1 MASSLLIRMC
11 IAAAYSVEASRR
23 RFHRGAVAALLVV
36 LTLAPH
42 AAAQDLKAPLP
53 VDASVRT
60 GRLPNGLL
68 YFIRRN
74 PRPENR
80 VLLRLAVRAGSVDE
94 ADDQRGLAHV
104 LEHMAFNGTSRFKP
118 GELVSYLESIGA
130 RFGPHVNAYTSYD
143 ETVYM
148 LDVPTDRPNA
158 LQRGF
163 DALSDFAGGLTLDPA
178 EVDKERGVVVEEWRG
193 RLGAG
198 TRMQQPQIE
207 AIFGPTSQYS
217 RRLPIGT
224 PESIRTFPVQRLRD
238 FYTTNYRANRMA
250 VIVVGDLDPDEIE
263 QLIQQ
268 RFGPMP
274 AGQGDRQ
281 SFPIP
286 SHQDTRFVTVSDRE
300 AQGTSVSV
308 IFKGPFR
315 ALETLEDY
323 RRSLVESLT
332 FQMINSRFAE
342 IARRSDAPFL
352 AASAG
357 TDTFGRDL
365 SAASFGA
372 RVKDGETE
380 RGLTALTQ
388 EIARVRQF
396 GFGEAELDRARRASL
411 AQYERLYNERNNT
424 TSDPLAAEL
433 LRHYL
438 SREAVPGI
446 ERELEYA
453 RRFLTTIT
461 TAEVSAFARETIHDD
476 NRVVLSS
483 APERQGLAPVTQAQ
497 LRSALTAGMSASV
510 TPWSDQMEGKAL
522 MAKAPAPGTV
532 TARREVP
539 EIGVTVLT
547 FSNGVEAWLKPTDFR
562 ADQVVFSSYA
572 RGGVSTAS
580 PDQYFNASLSSSLVG
595 IGGVGGLSP
604 VDLGKLLA
612 GQIGGA
618 SAYISTYTHGVSG
631 SATPRDLETALQLS
645 YLHFTAPNRDP
656 GAIDLMRRRLEASL
670 ANQAQSPGAVF
681 GERLRRLNTVDH
693 YTSRPLRMDDVAK
706 LDADAMWKFYGDRF
720 SNAANFTFF
729 FVGNFTVD
737 AITPLLATY
746 VGSLPSKGTPDS
758 RAADVHLQFPAAV
771 QRETVT
777 KGSEP
782 RAQTVITFF
791 SDTGLDEAQT
801 ARVRAAADIVENKL
815 RDILREQ
822 LGGTYSVSVGYSDTA
837 PQPGYGTT
845 TVQFGSSPENVEKLS
860 AAVLTEVD
868 RLRRDGPTATDLQ
881 VVKEADKNDLAQALR
896 QNPFWL
902 NALQSA
908 HVLGRDAR
916 MIPRRAERTD
926 ALTTENVHEAIRKYL
941 PANRYTVVTLVPEA
955 PAAGAQ

>member
-1 MASSLLIRMC
+1 VAYVGRGTVASSRLIRIC
-11 IAAAYSVEASRR
+11 IAALYSI
-23 RFHRGAVAALLVV
+23 LV
-36 LTLAPH
+36 LAT
-42 AAAQDLKAPLP
+42 AGAAQDLRAPLP
-53 VDASVRT
+53 VDSSVRT
-60 GRLPNGLL
+60 GTLPNGLKF
-68 YFIRRN
+68 FIRRN
-74 PRPENR
+74 PRPEDR
-80 VLLRLAVRAGSVDE
+80 VMLRLAVQAGSVDE
-94 ADDQRGLAHV
+94 AEDQRGLAHV

-118 GELVSYLESIGA
+118 GELVSYLQSIGA
-130 RFGPHVNAYTSYD
+130 RFGPHVNAYTSFD

-158 LQRGF
+158 LQRGM

-178 EVDKERGVVVEEWRG
+178 EVDKERGVVIEEWRG

-198 TRMQQPQIE
+198 TRMQQPQMD

-217 RRLPIGT
+217 KRLPIGT
-224 PESIRTFPVQRLRD
+224 PESLRTFTVKRLRD

-250 VIVVGDLDPDEIE
+250 VIAVGDLDPAEIE
-263 QLIQQ
+263 TMIRQ

-274 AGQGDRQ
+274 GARGATPRRT
-281 SFPIP
+281 FPIP
-286 SHQDTRFVTVSDRE
+286 VHRETRFVTVSDRE
-300 AQGTSVSV
+300 AQGTTVSL

-332 FQMINSRFAE
+332 FQMINSRFGE
-342 IARRSDAPFL
+342 LARRPDAPFL

-357 TDTFGRDL
+357 SDAFGR
-365 SAASFGA
+365 SVTGVSFGV

-380 RGLTALTQ
+380 QGLRALTT

-424 TSDPLAAEL
+424 TSEPLAAEL

-461 TAEVSAFARETIHDD
+461 AAEALAFAREIIRDD

-483 APERQGLAPVTQAQ
+483 APDREGLAKVTQAQ
-497 LRSALTAGMSASV
+497 LMSAITAGLSAPV
-510 TPWSDQMEGKAL
+510 TAWSDAIEGKTL
-522 MAKAPAPGTV
+522 MAKAPAAGTV
-532 TARREVP
+532 RSRREVP

-547 FSNGVEAWLKPTDFR
+547 LSNGVEVWLKPTDFR
-562 ADQVVFSSYA
+562 ADQVLFSSYA
-572 RGGVSTAS
+572 KGGISTA
-580 PDQYFNASLSSSLVG
+580 PPEQYLNASLSSSIVG

-612 GQIGGA
+612 GKIGGA
-618 SAYISTYTHGVSG
+618 SAYISTYTHGVTG
-631 SATPRDLETALQLS
+631 SATPRDLETALQLA
-645 YLHFTAPNRDP
+645 YLHFTSPNRDP
-656 GAIDLMRRRLEASL
+656 GALDLMKRRLEASL

-681 GERLRRLNTVDH
+681 GERVRAINTVNH
-693 YTSRPLRMDDVAK
+693 YTSKPIRIEDVGK
-706 LDADAMWKFYGDRF
+706 LDAQSMWTFYGDRF

-737 AITPLLATY
+737 EITPLLTTY
-746 VGSLPSKGTPDS
+746 LASLPSKGAPDS
-758 RAADVHLQFPAAV
+758 RVADVRLQFPTAV

-777 KGSEP
+777 KGQEP

-801 ARVRAAADIVENKL
+801 ARIRAAADIVENKL

-822 LGGTYSVSVGYSDTA
+822 LGGTYSVSVGYSDTS

-845 TVQFGSSPENVEKLS
+845 TVQFGSSPENAEKLS
-860 AAVLTEVD
+860 AAVMTEVD
-868 RLRRDGPTATDLQ
+868 RLRREGPTASDLQ
-881 VVKEADKNDLAQALR
+881 AVKEADKNDLVQALR
-896 QNPFWL
+896 QNAYWL
-902 NALQSA
+902 NALQSS
-908 HVLGRDAR
+908 HILGRDAK
-916 MIPRRAERTD
+916 MIPRRSERTD
-926 ALTTENVHEAIRKYL
+926 ALTVENVHEALRKYL
-941 PANRYTVVTLVPEA
+941 PAERYTVVTLMPEA
-955 PAAGAQ
+955 SAPRTQ

>member
-1 MASSLLIRMC
+1 VALLI
-11 IAAAYSVEASRR
+11 
-23 RFHRGAVAALLVV
+23 L
-36 LTLAPH
+36 LTLVPLAG
-42 AAAQDLKAPLP
+42 AQDLRTTLP
-53 VDASVRT
+53 IDASVRT
-60 GRLPNGLL
+60 GTLPNGLV

-74 PRPENR
+74 PRPADR

-178 EVDKERGVVVEEWRG
+178 EVDKERGVVIEEWRG

-217 RRLPIGT
+217 KRLPIGT
-224 PESIRTFPVQRLRD
+224 PESLRTFSVKRLRD
-238 FYTTNYRANRMA
+238 FYSSNYRANRMA

-263 QLIQQ
+263 GLIKL

-274 AGQGDRQ
+274 GSRGARRE
-281 SFPIP
+281 FPIP
-286 SHQDTRFVTVSDRE
+286 SHKETRYVTVSDRE
-300 AQGTSVSV
+300 AQGTSVNV
-308 IFKGPFR
+308 LFKGPFL

-323 RRSLVESLT
+323 RRSLVESLA
-332 FQMINSRFAE
+332 FQMINARFAE
-342 IARRSDAPFL
+342 ISRRPDAPFL

-357 TDTFGRDL
+357 TDTFGRNV

-372 RVKDGETE
+372 RVKDGESE
-380 RGLTALTQ
+380 KGLAALMQ

-396 GFGEAELDRARRASL
+396 GFGEAELDRARRSAL

-424 TSDPLAAEL
+424 TSEPLASEL

-461 TAEVSAFARETIHDD
+461 TAEVSSFARGILHDD

-483 APERQGLAPVTQAQ
+483 APQREGLAPVTQLQ
-497 LRSALTAGMSASV
+497 LQSALNAGLAAAV
-510 TPWSDQMEGKAL
+510 TPWSDAVEGKAL

-532 TARREVP
+532 KSRREIP

-547 FSNGVEAWLKPTDFR
+547 FANGVEAWLKPTDFR
-562 ADQVVFSSYA
+562 ADQVVFTSYA
-572 RGGVSTAS
+572 KGGISLAP
-580 PDQYFNASLSSSLVG
+580 PDQYFNASFSSSLVG

-612 GQIGGA
+612 GKIAGA

-631 SATPRDLETALQLS
+631 SATPRDLETALQLA

-656 GAIDLMRRRLEASL
+656 NALELMKRRLEASL

-693 YTSRPLRMDDVAK
+693 YTSRPLRLEDVGT
-706 LDADAMWKFYGDRF
+706 LDAGAMMKFYTDRF
-720 SNAANFTFF
+720 ANAANFTFF

-737 AITPLLATY
+737 EITPQLATY
-746 VGSLPSKGTPDS
+746 IGSLPSKGAPDS
-758 RAADVHLQFPAAV
+758 MATDVRLQFPAAV

-777 KGSEP
+777 KGQEP

-801 ARVRAAADIVENKL
+801 VRVRAAADIVENKL

-860 AAVLTEVD
+860 AAVLAEVT
-868 RLRRDGPTATDLQ
+868 RLRRDGPTASDLQ
-881 VVKEADKNDLAQALR
+881 IVKEADKNDLVQALR
-896 QNPFWL
+896 QNPYWL

-908 HVLGRDAR
+908 HILGRDATL
-916 MIPRRAERTD
+916 IPRRSERTD
-926 ALTTENVHEAIRKYL
+926 ALTVANVHEAMQKYL
-941 PANRYTVVTLVPEA
+941 PSDRYTVVTLMPET
-955 PAAGAQ
+955 PAARTQ

>member
-1 MASSLLIRMC
+1 MASSRLIRMC
-11 IAAAYSVEASRR
+11 IAPAYSNSQRCT
-23 RFHRGAVAALLVV
+23 GALAALLIA
-36 LTLAPH
+36 LALVP
-42 AAAQDLKAPLP
+42 AARAQDLKTTLP
-53 VDASVRT
+53 IDASVKT
-60 GRLPNGLL
+60 GTLPNGLV
-68 YFIRRN
+68 YFIRSN
-74 PRPENR
+74 PRPANR

-94 ADDQRGLAHV
+94 ADDQRGLAHM

-178 EVDKERGVVVEEWRG
+178 EVDKERGVVIEEWRG

-217 RRLPIGT
+217 KRLPIGT
-224 PESIRTFPVQRLRD
+224 PESIRAFPVKRLRD
-238 FYTTNYRANRMA
+238 FYSSNYRANRMA
-250 VIVVGDLDPDEIE
+250 VIAVGDLDPAEIE
-263 QLIQQ
+263 QLIRQ
-268 RFGPMP
+268 RFGTMP
-274 AGQGDRQ
+274 GSRGDRKD
-281 SFPIP
+281 FPIP
-286 SHQDTRFVTVSDRE
+286 AHRETRFVTVSDRE
-300 AQGTSVSV
+300 AQGTTVNV
-308 IFKGPFR
+308 IFKGPFH

-323 RRSLVESLT
+323 RRSLVESLA
-332 FQMINSRFAE
+332 FQMINGRFAE
-342 IARRSDAPFL
+342 LARRPDAPFL

-357 TDTFGRDL
+357 SDTFGRDV

-388 EIARVRQF
+388 EIARVQQF
-396 GFGEAELDRARRASL
+396 GFGEAELDRARRGAL

-461 TAEVSAFARETIHDD
+461 TAEVSAFAREIIHDD

-483 APERQGLAPVTQAQ
+483 APEREGLAPVTQTQ
-497 LRSALTAGMSASV
+497 LRSALTAGLSASV
-510 TPWSDQMEGKAL
+510 AAWSDQIEGKAL
-522 MAKAPAPGTV
+522 LAKAPAPGTV
-532 TARREVP
+532 KARREIP
-539 EIGVTVLT
+539 DIGVTVLT
-547 FSNGVEAWLKPTDFR
+547 LSNGVEVWLKPSDFR

-572 RGGVSTAS
+572 KGGLSTA
-580 PDQYFNASLSSSLVG
+580 PPEQYFNATLSSSLVG
-595 IGGVGGLSP
+595 IGGVGGLTP

-612 GQIGGA
+612 GKIGGA
-618 SAYISTYTHGVSG
+618 SAYISTYTHGVTG
-631 SATPRDLETALQLS
+631 SATPRDLETALQLA
-645 YLHFTAPNRDP
+645 YLHFTAPNHDP
-656 GAIDLMRRRLEASL
+656 GALDLMKRRLEASL

-693 YTSRPLRMDDVAK
+693 YTSRPLKLADVGT
-706 LDADAMWKFYGDRF
+706 LDAQAMWRFYEERF
-720 SNAANFTFF
+720 GNAANFTFF

-737 AITPLLATY
+737 DITPLLATY
-746 VGSLPSKGTPDS
+746 LGSLPSKGAPDS
-758 RAADVHLQFPAAV
+758 RAADVRLRFPASI

-777 KGSEP
+777 KGQEP

-801 ARVRAAADIVENKL
+801 SRLRAATDIVENKL
-815 RDILREQ
+815 REILREQ

-845 TVQFGSSPENVEKLS
+845 TVQFASSPENVEKLS
-860 AAVLTEVD
+860 GAVLTEVE
-868 RLRRDGPTATDLQ
+868 RLRRDGPTASDLQ
-881 VVKEADKNDLAQALR
+881 IVKEADKNDLAQALR
-896 QNPFWL
+896 QNPYWL

-908 HVLGRDAR
+908 HLLGRDPTR
-916 MIPRRAERTD
+916 IPHRAERTD
-926 ALTTENVHEAIRKYL
+926 ALTPENVHDAIRKYL
-941 PANRYTVVTLVPEA
+941 PSDRYTVVTLLPEQ
-955 PAAGAQ
+955 PASRTQ

>member
-1 MASSLLIRMC
+1 
-11 IAAAYSVEASRR
+11 
-23 RFHRGAVAALLVV
+23 VAIVV
-36 LTLAPH
+36 ALTLAPVST
-42 AAAQDLKAPLP
+42 AQDLKAPLP
-53 VDASVRT
+53 VDSSVRT
-60 GRLPNGLL
+60 GTLPNGLKF
-68 YFIRRN
+68 FIRRN
-74 PRPENR
+74 PRPEDR
-80 VLLRLAVRAGSVDE
+80 VMLRLAVQAGSVDE
-94 ADDQRGLAHV
+94 GDDQRGLAHV

-118 GELVSYLESIGA
+118 GELVSYLQSIGA

-158 LQRGF
+158 LQRGM
-163 DALSDFAGGLTLDPA
+163 DALSDFAGGMTLDPA
-178 EVDKERGVVVEEWRG
+178 EIDKERGVVIEEWRG

-224 PESIRTFPVQRLRD
+224 PESLRTFTVKNLRD

-250 VIVVGDLDPDEIE
+250 VIAVGDLDPVEIE
-263 QLIQQ
+263 AMIRQ

-274 AGQGDRQ
+274 GARGATARRT
-281 SFPIP
+281 FPIP
-286 SHQDTRFVTVSDRE
+286 PHRETRFVTVSDRE
-300 AQGTSVSV
+300 AQGTTVSV
-308 IFKGPFR
+308 IFKGPFH

-323 RRSLVESLT
+323 RRSLVESLA
-332 FQMINSRFAE
+332 FQMINSRFGE
-342 IARRSDAPFL
+342 LARRPDAPFL

-357 TDTFGRDL
+357 NDAFGR
-365 SAASFGA
+365 SVSGASFGV

-380 RGLTALTQ
+380 KGLTALTT
-388 EIARVRQF
+388 ELARVRQF
-396 GFGEAELDRARRASL
+396 GFGEAELDRARRAAL

-424 TSDPLAAEL
+424 TSEPLAAEL

-453 RRFLTTIT
+453 RRFLTTISP
-461 TAEVSAFARETIHDD
+461 AEVTAFAREIIRDD

-483 APERQGLAPVTQAQ
+483 APDREGLPKVTQAQ
-497 LRSALTAGMSASV
+497 LMSALTAGLSASV
-510 TPWSDQMEGKAL
+510 TAWSDAIDGKTL
-522 MAKAPAPGTV
+522 MAKAPAAGTV
-532 TARREVP
+532 RSRREIP

-547 FSNGVEAWLKPTDFR
+547 LSNGVEVWLKPTDFR

-572 RGGVSTAS
+572 KGGISTAS
-580 PDQYFNASLSSSLVG
+580 PEQYFNASLSSSIVG

-612 GQIGGA
+612 GKIGGA
-618 SAYISTYTHGVSG
+618 SAYISTYTHGVTG
-631 SATPRDLETALQLS
+631 SATPRDLETALQLA

-656 GAIDLMRRRLEASL
+656 GALDLMKRRLEASL

-681 GERLRRLNTVDH
+681 GERVRAINTVNH
-693 YTSRPLRMDDVAK
+693 YTSKPIRIEDVGK
-706 LDADAMWKFYGDRF
+706 LDAQAMWTFYNDRF

-737 AITPLLATY
+737 EITPLLATY
-746 VGSLPSKGTPDS
+746 LASLPSKGAPDS
-758 RAADVHLQFPAAV
+758 RAADVRLQFPAAV

-777 KGSEP
+777 KGQEP

-822 LGGTYSVSVGYSDTA
+822 LGGTYSVSVGYSDTS

-845 TVQFGSSPENVEKLS
+845 TVQFGSSPENAEKLN
-860 AAVLTEVD
+860 AAVMTEVD
-868 RLRRDGPTATDLQ
+868 RLRREGPTAADLQ
-881 VVKEADKNDLAQALR
+881 AVKEADKNDLVQALR
-896 QNPFWL
+896 QNAYWL
-902 NALQSA
+902 NALQSS
-908 HVLGRDAR
+908 HILGRDAK
-916 MIPRRAERTD
+916 MIPRRSERTD
-926 ALTTENVHEAIRKYL
+926 ALTVENVHEALRKYL
-941 PANRYTVVTLVPEA
+941 PAERYTVVTLMPET
-955 PAAGAQ
+955 PASRTQ

>member
-1 MASSLLIRMC
+1 MARPPGG
-11 IAAAYSVEASRR
+11 RR
-23 RFHRGAVAALLVV
+23 GRGALAALLLAV
-36 LTLAPH
+36 TLAPH

-60 GRLPNGLL
+60 GTLPNGLV

-74 PRPENR
+74 PRPADR

-178 EVDKERGVVVEEWRG
+178 EVDKERGVVIEEWRG

-217 RRLPIGT
+217 KRLPIGT
-224 PESIRTFPVQRLRD
+224 PESIQTFSVKRLRD
-238 FYTTNYRANRMA
+238 FYSANYRANRMA
-250 VIVVGDLDPDEIE
+250 VIAVGDLDPDEIE
-263 QLIQQ
+263 RLVRQ

-274 AGQGDRQ
+274 AARGERKT
-281 SFPIP
+281 FPIP
-286 SHQDTRFVTVSDRE
+286 PHRETRFVTVSDRE

-308 IFKGPFR
+308 IFKGPFH

-323 RRSLVESLT
+323 RRSLVESMAL
-332 FQMINSRFAE
+332 QMINGRFAE
-342 IARRSDAPFL
+342 ISRRPDAPFL

-357 TDTFGRDL
+357 TDTFGGTV

-396 GFGEAELDRARRASL
+396 GFGEAELDRARRATL

-424 TSDPLAAEL
+424 TSDPLASEL

-461 TAEVSAFARETIHDD
+461 IAEVSAFAREIIHED

-497 LRSALTAGMSASV
+497 LRSALTAGLAASV
-510 TPWSDQMEGKAL
+510 TPWSDQIEGKAL
-522 MAKAPAPGTV
+522 MAKAPVPGAV
-532 TARREVP
+532 KGRREVP

-547 FSNGVEAWLKPTDFR
+547 LSNGVEVWLKPSDFR

-572 RGGVSTAS
+572 RGGISSS
-580 PDQYFNASLSSSLVG
+580 PPEQYFNASFSSSLVG
-595 IGGVGGLSP
+595 IGGVGGISP

-612 GQIGGA
+612 GKIGNA
-618 SAYISTYTHGVSG
+618 SAYISTYTHGVTG
-631 SATPRDLETALQLS
+631 SATPRDLETALQLA

-656 GAIDLMRRRLEASL
+656 GALDLMKRRIEASL

-693 YTSRPLRMDDVAK
+693 YTSRPMRLEDVAT
-706 LDADAMWKFYGDRF
+706 LDAEAMWKFYADRF

-737 AITPLLATY
+737 EITPLLATY
-746 VGSLPSKGTPDS
+746 LGSLPSKGAPDS
-758 RAADVHLQFPAAV
+758 RVTDVHLQFPATV

-777 KGSEP
+777 KGREP

-860 AAVLTEVD
+860 AAVLAEVG
-868 RLRRDGPTATDLQ
+868 RLRRDGPTAADLQ
-881 VVKEADKNDLAQALR
+881 IVKEADKNDLVQALR
-896 QNPFWL
+896 QNAYWL

-908 HVLGRDAR
+908 HVLGRDPAL
-916 MIPRRAERTD
+916 IPRRAERTD
-926 ALTTENVHEAIRKYL
+926 ALTPENVHEAMRKYL
-941 PANRYTVVTLVPEA
+941 PADRYTVVTLMPEA
-955 PAAGAQ
+955 SAPRTQ

>member
-1 MASSLLIRMC
+1 
-11 IAAAYSVEASRR
+11 
-23 RFHRGAVAALLVV
+23 V
-36 LTLAPH
+36 LALAPITT
-42 AAAQDLKAPLP
+42 AQDLKAPLP

-60 GRLPNGLL
+60 GTLPNGLKF
-68 YFIRRN
+68 FIRRN
-74 PRPENR
+74 PRPEDR
-80 VLLRLAVRAGSVDE
+80 VMLRLAVQAGSVDE
-94 ADDQRGLAHV
+94 GDDQRGLAHV
-104 LEHMAFNGTSRFKP
+104 LEHMAFNGTARFKP
-118 GELVSYLESIGA
+118 GELVSYLQSIGA

-158 LQRGF
+158 LQRGM
-163 DALSDFAGGLTLDPA
+163 DALSDFAGGMTLDPA
-178 EVDKERGVVVEEWRG
+178 EIDKERGVVIEEWRG

-224 PESIRTFPVQRLRD
+224 PESLRTFTAKNLRD
-238 FYTTNYRANRMA
+238 FYTANYRANRMA
-250 VIVVGDLDPDEIE
+250 VIAVGDLDPDEIE
-263 QLIQQ
+263 AMIRQ

-274 AGQGDRQ
+274 GARGASPRRT
-281 SFPIP
+281 FPIP
-286 SHQDTRFVTVSDRE
+286 PHRETRFVTVSDRE
-300 AQGTSVSV
+300 AQGTTVSV
-308 IFKGPFR
+308 IFKGPFH

-323 RRSLVESLT
+323 RRSLVESLA
-332 FQMINSRFAE
+332 FQMINSRLGE
-342 IARRSDAPFL
+342 LARRADAPFL

-357 TDTFGRDL
+357 SDAFGRSV
-365 SAASFGA
+365 SAASFGV

-380 RGLTALTQ
+380 KGLTALTT

-396 GFGEAELDRARRASL
+396 GFGEAELDRARRAAL
-411 AQYERLYNERNNT
+411 AQYERIYNERNNT
-424 TSDPLAAEL
+424 TSEPLASEL

-461 TAEVSAFARETIHDD
+461 TAEVSAFAREIIRDD

-483 APERQGLAPVTQAQ
+483 APDREGLAKVTQAQ
-497 LRSALTAGMSASV
+497 LMSALTSGLSASV
-510 TPWSDQMEGKAL
+510 TAWSDAIDGKTL
-522 MAKAPAPGTV
+522 MAKAPAAGTV
-532 TARREVP
+532 RSRREIP
-539 EIGVTVLT
+539 ELGVTVLT
-547 FSNGVEAWLKPTDFR
+547 LSNGVEVWLKPTDFR

-572 RGGVSTAS
+572 KGGISTA
-580 PDQYFNASLSSSLVG
+580 PPEQYLNASLSSSIVG

-612 GQIGGA
+612 GKIGGA
-618 SAYISTYTHGVSG
+618 SAYISTYTHGVTG
-631 SATPRDLETALQLS
+631 SATPRDLETALQLA

-656 GAIDLMRRRLEASL
+656 GALDLMKRRLEASL

-681 GERLRRLNTVDH
+681 GERVRAINTVNH
-693 YTSRPLRMDDVAK
+693 YTSKPIRLEDVGK
-706 LDADAMWKFYGDRF
+706 LDAQSMWTFYGDRF

-737 AITPLLATY
+737 EITPLLTTY
-746 VGSLPSKGTPDS
+746 LASLPSKGTPDS
-758 RAADVHLQFPAAV
+758 RAADVRLQFPTAV

-777 KGSEP
+777 KGQEP

-801 ARVRAAADIVENKL
+801 ARIRAAADIVENKL

-822 LGGTYSVSVGYSDTA
+822 LGGTYSVSVGYSDTS

-845 TVQFGSSPENVEKLS
+845 TVQFGSSPENVQKLN
-860 AAVLTEVD
+860 AAVMTELD
-868 RLRRDGPTATDLQ
+868 RLRREGPTAADLQ
-881 VVKEADKNDLAQALR
+881 AVKEADKNDLVQALR
-896 QNPFWL
+896 QNAYWL
-902 NALQSA
+902 NALQSS
-908 HVLGRDAR
+908 HLLGRDAT
-916 MIPRRAERTD
+916 MIPRRSERTD
-926 ALTTENVHEAIRKYL
+926 ALTVENVHEALQKYL
-941 PANRYTVVTLVPEA
+941 PAERYTVVTLMPEA
-955 PAAGAQ
+955 SAAAKTP